1 MIFSCLTAPMA
12 SSIRQDLYCRDG
24 IKAKEQRSA
33 EPVMSMRLLL
43 YNIRYAAG
51 IGRQFHLPVPYSG
64 YLKNTN
70 GNLKKIVDFI
80 RPIHPDIIGLIEVD
94 AGSFRSGKS
103 NQAKAIAR
111 ELKYSHVYQSK
122 YSNKSVAQ
130 KVPVLNKQGNA
141 ILTNREILSQ
151 KFHYFRNGIKRLV
164 IEIELENFSIFLVHL
179 SIKFR
184 HRQYQL
190 QDLHALLKDVN
201 KPVIVAGDFN
211 VLWGDREL
219 QLFLAATN
227 LQNANSNGQPSHPS
241 RAPRRQ
247 LDYIFHSPEI
257 RVTHFKIP
265 RVKFSDHAPL
275 ICDFDLPDFRLNG
288 QHSVHPNVSEVKLR
302 A

>member
-1 MIFSCLTAPMA
+1 
-12 SSIRQDLYCRDG
+12 
-24 IKAKEQRSA
+24 
-33 EPVMSMRLLL
+33 MRFLL

-70 GNLKKIVDFI
+70 CNLKKIVDFI
-80 RPIHPDIIGLIEVD
+80 KPINPDIIGLVEVD
-94 AGSFRSGKS
+94 IGSFRSGKC
-103 NQAKAIAR
+103 NQAEAIAR
-111 ELKYSHVYQSK
+111 ELHHYHVYQSK
-122 YSNKSVAQ
+122 YSNDSMAQ

-141 ILTNREILSQ
+141 VLTNREIVSQ
-151 KFHYFRNGIKRLV
+151 KFHYFCNGIKRLV
-164 IEIELENFSIFLVHL
+164 IELELETFSIFLVHL

-190 QDLHALLKDVN
+190 QDLHTLLKN
-201 KPVIVAGDFN
+201 IKKPVIVAGDFN

-219 QLFLAATN
+219 QLFLAATD
-227 LQNANSNGQPSHPS
+227 LRNANSNGQPSHPS

-257 RVTHFKIP
+257 RVTRFQIP
-265 RVKFSDHAPL
+265 HVKYSDHAPL
-275 ICDFDLPDFRLNG
+275 VCDFDVIGFP
-288 QHSVHPNVSEVKLR
+288 